1 MADKKP
7 AKEEKKDDKKEA
19 GKEAPKDVGK
29 EAKKDGAAQPA
40 VEGAEGGEV
49 AKPKSKKKL
58 LIIAA
63 GAILVLGLVAAFLL
77 LGGKKHAE
85 EEEGESKDSKKEEK
99 KDEHGKDA
107 KKDPKKDAKKDAKGG
122 HGDKKG
128 EESLSLPSDVKEIV
142 YMDLKEF
149 LVNLETGSNE
159 VSFLKMSIS
168 LELPDE
174 ETKVVIENN
183 LPRIRDI
190 IQVYLR
196 ELKGSELKGSAGL
209 QRLREELIFRINNTI
224 KPRVIRNVLFK
235 EILVQ

>member
-29 EAKKDGAAQPA
+29 EVKKDGAAQPA

-107 KKDPKKDAKKDAKGG
+107 KKDPKKDAKGG
-122 HGDKKG
+122 HGGGKKG
-128 EESLSLPSDVKEIV
+128 EEPLSLPTDVKEIV

-174 ETKVVIENN
+174 ETKAVIENN

-196 ELKGSELKGSAGL
+196 ELKSSELKGSAGL